1 MGKHVQHS
9 QREAAR
15 NLGNRMG
22 FWTQETFNVPNTPSQ
37 KWTSS
42 YHTILETLST
52 QNNESIL
59 KATSEKHRIFY
70 LKKHIR
76 VTANFSAESPGAKKE
91 WDEIFLV
98 VKDNCQTRSFYPAK
112 KSRIEDEKIFL
123 TITLTKAH
131 VIMTTTHQH
140 HRCPKE
146 GKHEHSP
153 EATAKN
159 ELLWNS
165 RN

>member
-1 MGKHVQHS
+1 M
-9 QREAAR
+9 
-15 NLGNRMG
+15 
-22 FWTQETFNVPNTPSQ
+22 
-37 KWTSS
+37 
-42 YHTILETLST
+42 
-52 QNNESIL
+52 

-98 VKDNCQTRSFYPAK
+98 VKDNCQTRSLYPAK

-131 VIMTTTHQH
+131 VIMITTHQH
-140 HRCPKE
+140 HRCHKE
-146 GKHEHSP
+146 GKHEHIP

-159 ELLWNS
+159 ELHWNS